1 MIIKIMMMT
10 GRQIIDV
17 YDENDD
23 YCDNDDDVV
32 VDYDYDDD
40 DDDDYNDDDY
50 DDYLSGFRSW
60 GL

>member
-1 MIIKIMMMT
+1 MT